1 MKQKRIAVF
10 GLLVAVVLLLTSCM
24 SNKDLVRTIEVSA
37 TGEVMLTPD
46 IASFSIQV
54 SELGKTTSEAQAF
67 ANEKMAQLLS
77 IMRENGVEEKDIKT
91 TMLNLRPSYQW
102 IEGKQFLEGQV
113 ASQSLSVTLR
123 NLDKLGSMIDQL
135 GEVSGIYLNSV
146 MLDKED
152 KSIGLEQARQQAV
165 QKALAKAELYA
176 QGAQMQVGKPITIS
190 EYTAA
195 SNPYNTR
202 MKVAMASESAY
213 DMATEIP
220 AGTMTVTSTVS
231 MVLEMY

>member
-1 MKQKRIAVF
+1 MKQKHFAVI
-10 GLLVAVVLLLTSCM
+10 GLLVAIALLFSSCM

-37 TGEVMLTPD
+37 TGEVILVPD

-67 ANEKMAQLLS
+67 ANEKMARLLS
-77 IMRENGVEEKDIKT
+77 VMRANGIEEKDIKT

-102 IEGKQFLEGQV
+102 IEGKQYLEGQI
-113 ASQSLSVTLR
+113 ASQTLSVTLR
-123 NLDKLGSMIDQL
+123 KLENLGSLIDQL
-135 GEVSGIYLNSV
+135 GEVSGILLNSV

-152 KSIGLEQARQQAV
+152 KSVGLEEARQQAV
-165 QKALAKAELYA
+165 QKALSKAELYA
-176 QGAQMQVGKPITIS
+176 KEARMQVGRPITIS
-190 EYTAA
+190 EYSTA

-202 MKVAMASESAY
+202 QKMAMASEAAY

>member
-1 MKQKRIAVF
+1 MKQKRIAVL
-10 GLLVAVVLLLTSCM
+10 GLLVAVALLLTSCM

-152 KSIGLEQARQQAV
+152 KSVGLEQARQQAV

>member
-152 KSIGLEQARQQAV
+152 KSVGLEQARQQAV

>member
-1 MKQKRIAVF
+1 MKQKRIAVL
-10 GLLVAVVLLLTSCM
+10 GMLVAVMLLLTSCM
-24 SNKDLVRTIEVSA
+24 SAKDLVRTIEVSA
-37 TGEVMLTPD
+37 TGEVILTPD

-67 ANEKMAQLLS
+67 ANEKMAQLLT
-77 IMRENGVEEKDIKT
+77 IMRENGVEQKDIKT

-123 NLDKLGSMIDQL
+123 NLDKLGSLIDRL

-152 KSIGLEQARQQAV
+152 KSVALEQARQQAV

-176 QGAQMQVGKPITIS
+176 KGAQMQMGKPITIS
-190 EYTAA
+190 EYSTA

>member
-1 MKQKRIAVF
+1 MKQKRIAVL

-37 TGEVMLTPD
+37 TGEILLTPD

-67 ANEKMAQLLS
+67 ANVKMAQLLS

-91 TMLNLRPSYQW
+91 TMLNLRPNYQW

-152 KSIGLEQARQQAV
+152 KSVGLEQARQQAV

-190 EYTAA
+190 EYAAA

>member
-24 SNKDLVRTIEVSA
+24 SSKDLVRTIEVSA

-152 KSIGLEQARQQAV
+152 KSVGLEQARQQAV

>member
-24 SNKDLVRTIEVSA
+24 SSKDLVRTIEVSA

-135 GEVSGIYLNSV
+135 GEVSGMYLNSV

-152 KSIGLEQARQQAV
+152 KSVGLEQARQQAV